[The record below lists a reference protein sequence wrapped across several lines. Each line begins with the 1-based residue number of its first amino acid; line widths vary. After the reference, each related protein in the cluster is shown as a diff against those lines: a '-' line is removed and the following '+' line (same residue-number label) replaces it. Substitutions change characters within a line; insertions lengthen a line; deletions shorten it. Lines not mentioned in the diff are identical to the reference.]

1 MNAERKVRAVP
12 GVGNHELDGLLRS
25 LAGMP
30 GARAERHESVSVRF
44 EVQTIEQAME
54 QIKRL
59 QGTGQ
64 LTINFANG
72 KASGMAEW
80 KTKP

>member
-1 MNAERKVRAVP
+1 MAQKSA
-12 GVGNHELDGLLRS
+12 LDGLLRT
-25 LAGMP
+25 LAGMR
-30 GARAERHESVSVRF
+30 GARTATHESVHF
-44 EVQTIEQAME
+44 EVDSIKDAME
-54 QIKRL
+54 SIRRL

-80 KTKP
+80 KTKGLDKPKPDA